1 MKLRLGTRA
10 STLARTQSGMVADA
24 LVEVAARHDIALEV
38 ELVTIT
44 TEGDTSTGSL
54 VGISQVGVFVNALRE
69 ALLRDE
75 CDLVVHSLKDMPV
88 APHPELE
95 VAAILA
101 RAEVRDALCT
111 AGVSWQDLA
120 EGARVGTA
128 SPRRAAQ
135 LRALRPDLRV
145 EDMRG
150 NVDTRLRKL
159 NEGFDAV
166 VLAGA
171 GLARLGRLEDA
182 TYLFPPEQM
191 LPAPGQGAL
200 AVEIA
205 VDGDD
210 QLRTLVAALDHADTR
225 AAVTAERAAL
235 AALDGGCAVPIAA
248 LASVD
253 GVYMRLH
260 VRVVNT
266 AGTLALNE
274 VIRGATREALSL
286 GRSTGRALM
295 GRGAGRLMG
304 PS

>member
-1 MKLRLGTRA
+1 
-10 STLARTQSGMVADA
+10 
-24 LVEVAARHDIALEV
+24 
-38 ELVTIT
+38 
-44 TEGDTSTGSL
+44 
-54 VGISQVGVFVNALRE
+54 
-69 ALLRDE
+69 
-75 CDLVVHSLKDMPV
+75 
-88 APHPELE
+88 
-95 VAAILA
+95 
-101 RAEVRDALCT
+101 
-111 AGVSWQDLA
+111 
-120 EGARVGTA
+120 
-128 SPRRAAQ
+128 
-135 LRALRPDLRV
+135 
-145 EDMRG
+145 
-150 NVDTRLRKL
+150 
-159 NEGFDAV
+159 
-166 VLAGA
+166 
-171 GLARLGRLEDA
+171 
-182 TYLFPPEQM
+182 M